1 MVARYR
7 AVYAHSCCY
16 LLGLLV
22 LVDGAAVIC
31 ENHTGLFA
39 RRDGPCPDQTTNI
52 RIAGANIFDS
62 LWVGSSGM
70 NTCCNPSGGP
80 ATYPDALAAMESA
93 ARSGVRVFRVF
104 GKLFGTA
111 QTMWV
116 TNASVFWQEYD
127 RMVDDIERLNLRAVL
142 SIGTGQWHLVAN
154 ALHPGLNETA
164 NDCVRNRSS
173 MSYSLQS
180 QYFHDIVTRYRG
192 RPGILAWE
200 LGNELNLQTNLPPP
214 FCGDKQ
220 CFNTSEM
227 VAFTQDLCKIIRALD
242 PNRPISSGFSM
253 PRPSAWHQEHCP
265 LTGPCPADPHSGYW
279 TTDTEEQFRENLRIQ
294 NTAVDWWSVHLYKHR
309 DKHGCYFDKKSCVRG
324 GAVVTI
330 AAEEAASS
338 RKALYVGEYG
348 GPHPNYTGP
357 TSYDQ
362 EFPSQ
367 ILKVQVSQPI
377 PLTTIW
383 AWACPSHR
391 GDMVCIWPN
400 STRPKERGS
409 KRMIDLLA
417 EANARM
423 NQTVAGTLGEN
434 IPKRSTARND

>member
-1 MVARYR
+1 M
-7 AVYAHSCCY
+7 
-16 LLGLLV
+16 
-22 LVDGAAVIC
+22 
-31 ENHTGLFA
+31 
-39 RRDGPCPDQTTNI
+39 
-52 RIAGANIFDS
+52 
-62 LWVGSSGM
+62 
-70 NTCCNPSGGP
+70 
-80 ATYPDALAAMESA
+80 
-93 ARSGVRVFRVF
+93 FRVF

-180 QYFHDIVTRYRG
+180 QYFHDIITRYRG

-294 NTAVDWWSVHLYKHR
+294 N
-309 DKHGCYFDKKSCVRG
+309 
-324 GAVVTI
+324 
-330 AAEEAASS
+330 
-338 RKALYVGEYG
+338 
-348 GPHPNYTGP
+348 P
-357 TSYDQ
+357 
-362 EFPSQ
+362 
-367 ILKVQVSQPI
+367 QV
-377 PLTTIW
+377 
-383 AWACPSHR
+383 
-391 GDMVCIWPN
+391 
-400 STRPKERGS
+400 
-409 KRMIDLLA
+409 LL
-417 EANARM
+417 
-423 NQTVAGTLGEN
+423 
-434 IPKRSTARND
+434 P